1 MCIVHITKVKKEIIV
16 NFLVYLE
23 GTYIHEYPCY
33 TYSLSLGWKSWLII
47 DVWSLSLLKNKCKNF
62 APPIMIF
69 DCLKFMVTFDLCFTM
84 CKSPHLKDIPKI

>member
-47 DVWSLSLLKNKCKNF
+47 DV
-62 APPIMIF
+62 
-69 DCLKFMVTFDLCFTM
+69 
-84 CKSPHLKDIPKI
+84 